1 MIFCG
6 STDRYCFTVSLLYE
20 PVKRFI
26 IISGDLCSVN
36 TTSQEQ
42 NFFFQNKVETK
53 IGHEQAIHSD
63 KMSAHASYAREIL
76 RA

>member
-20 PVKRFI
+20 LVKRFI
-26 IISGDLCSVN
+26 IISGDLFEHN
-36 TTSQEQ
+36 HARGEF
-42 NFFFQNKVETK
+42 FFFQNKVEIK